1 MMHIEKTMVFS
12 NGWMVVLFTI
22 HVWIASNMEQGEK
35 FSFNGEKIFFK
46 FLFSLN
52 IILSIGQSFVF
63 EFNATIL

>member
-1 MMHIEKTMVFS
+1 MV
-12 NGWMVVLFTI
+12 
-22 HVWIASNMEQGEK
+22 K
-35 FSFNGEKIFFK
+35 KIFFK